1 MVSSSAQACGSVL
14 QDGTSAAVFDRP
26 EFQRELQELAV
37 AKLRWGLPLEIRVK
51 LLRPHAGRR
60 YTFEVAVRTE
70 SGWHSLIAKLYSS
83 DRLDVFRLMETLQGA
98 GFKEASEF
106 AIPRPLLHLP
116 SLGARLEEK
125 IPGVSVEDIFVEGG
139 RSEKIAAAE
148 RCARW
153 LAKFHAF
160 APKIGKTC
168 QDDFTRIRHSAQQLI
183 STGRQFAPK
192 CKLILA
198 QLMAVGPA
206 HNNGEFRTCHGS
218 YIPQHVILRGNR
230 TVALD
235 LDDYFLAPP
244 SRDVAYFM
252 VGIQRLAEKRL
263 NSFHELNW
271 IADAFLASYVRTSSD
286 ADAVLER
293 LPLARAA
300 EYMHLA
306 KKRAAAIQSNDWR
319 ERTEAMLQEV
329 LQALRPG
336 FGKRAVGKG
345 GL

>member
-1 MVSSSAQACGSVL
+1 MVFSSVQACGSVL

-51 LLRPHAGRR
+51 LLRPHAGHR

-83 DRLDVFRLMETLQGA
+83 DRPDVFRLMETLQGA

-148 RCARW
+148 RCALW

-160 APKIGKTC
+160 APPIGKPC
-168 QDDFTRIRHSAQQLI
+168 EDDFSRIRHSAQQLI
-183 STGRQFAPK
+183 STGMQFAPK

-198 QLMAVGPA
+198 QLMAVGLAP
-206 HNNGEFRTCHGS
+206 NKGEFCTCHGS

-252 VGIQRLAEKRL
+252 VGIQRMAEKRL
-263 NSFHELNW
+263 NSFDELDW
-271 IADAFLASYVRTSSD
+271 VADAFLASYVRASSHTN
-286 ADAVLER
+286 AVLER

-306 KKRAAAIQSNDWR
+306 KKRAVTTQSNEWR
-319 ERTEAMLQEV
+319 ERTEVMLQEV
-329 LQALRPG
+329 LQALQSA
-336 FGKRAVGKG
+336 FGERAVGEG